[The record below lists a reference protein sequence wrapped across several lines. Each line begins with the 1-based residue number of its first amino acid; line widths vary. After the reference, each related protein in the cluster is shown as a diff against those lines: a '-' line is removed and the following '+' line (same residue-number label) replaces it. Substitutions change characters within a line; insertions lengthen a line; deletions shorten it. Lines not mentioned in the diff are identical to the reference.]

1 MGADFQRLADI
12 LLREAAAEFEDYPG
26 LEADLALAGVQLQ
39 RRLGERASEDGR
51 IGERYEPPC
60 QREYSY
66 RRHHDHPPRHVCS
79 LLPAPSVHGYILHE
93 LQRVVHRIS
102 RQCDRD
108 RVQTFFYDVTQRP
121 PSSQYEASTNSPG
134 NYPLTR

>member
-1 MGADFQRLADI
+1 MWADFQRLADI

-26 LEADLALAGVQLQ
+26 LEADLALGGVQLQ

-51 IGERYEPPC
+51 IGERYETPC

-79 LLPAPSVHGYILHE
+79 LLPAPLSL
-93 LQRVVHRIS
+93 RIYCMS
-102 RQCDRD
+102 FN
-108 RVQTFFYDVTQRP
+108 VL
-121 PSSQYEASTNSPG
+121 STGFRG
-134 NYPLTR
+134 NKTEIGCRLSFTT